1 MPSYVLT
8 CLKNP
13 NKQTNKTKPR
23 NWSNDLKQTLKT
35 TDTYLSGCIFRLE
48 KKLEQKHLISGNT
61 NLCPYGLHQQ
71 AARDKG
77 TLAQYGHSCYEL
89 VPNSKVSW
97 QHASDICSSR
107 RGHLVNIISSQ
118 EQNFIQGFMMSHFP
132 DHAVWIG
139 LTDRHTEG
147 RFHWESGWFFFIISL
162 LFIICHLVCKERSD
176 FMWHCY
182 FT

>member
-1 MPSYVLT
+1 MQFLCSLIWY
-8 CLKNP
+8 C
-13 NKQTNKTKPR
+13 
-23 NWSNDLKQTLKT
+23 SIE
-35 TDTYLSGCIFRLE
+35 IFIN
-48 KKLEQKHLISGNT
+48 QHLISGNT

-89 VPNSKVSW
+89 VPNAKVSW

-107 RGHLVNIISSQ
+107 RGHLVYITSSQ
-118 EQNFIQGFMMSHFP
+118 EQNFIQSFMKSHFP

-147 RFHWESGWFFFIISL
+147 RFHWESGWTFIIKVYCFSFVIQY
-162 LFIICHLVCKERSD
+162 LFARSIEILCD
-176 FMWHCY
+176 NIRLRL
-182 FT
+182 